1 MSTLQELPTL
11 AAETPAILT
20 TSSSMS
26 SISTSSDD
34 GPQLS
39 FEYIAQDNTQP
50 DALEATLPTN
60 DTLLNDVLGNKPTAE
75 HAQSITSVLSLSHHA
90 ICPGEYLQPSPC
102 IQTVPTYLFGTRG
115 QLSQSTCWP
124 RCEASCAR
132 ETHQLR
138 KSAKRTLR
146 WLERTGKK
154 RNASVKLR
162 LRDKE
167 KENWVG
173 GIDAHVKGECNTSF
187 LVEDTSIYTCL
198 TPAPHF
204 LWCPSSRNTSHLTR
218 SRVATPHTAHV
229 DLPLSNTMCFPLYRA
244 LLGRS
249 LLACVRV

>member
-20 TSSSMS
+20 MSSSMN

-34 GPQLS
+34 VPQLS
-39 FEYIAQDNTQP
+39 FEYIVQDNTQP

-60 DTLLNDVLGNKPTAE
+60 DTLLNDALGNKPTAE
-75 HAQSITSVLSLSHHA
+75 RI
-90 ICPGEYLQPSPC
+90 SPALTLHPDRSN
-102 IQTVPTYLFGTRG
+102 IPFRTRG
-115 QLSQSTCWP
+115 QLSQSMCWP

-132 ETHQLR
+132 ETHQLK
-138 KSAKRTLR
+138 KSAKRMLR

-167 KENWVG
+167 KENWVS

-218 SRVATPHTAHV
+218 SRVATPHTAHIE
-229 DLPLSNTMCFPLYRA
+229 LPL
-244 LLGRS
+244 
-249 LLACVRV
+249 